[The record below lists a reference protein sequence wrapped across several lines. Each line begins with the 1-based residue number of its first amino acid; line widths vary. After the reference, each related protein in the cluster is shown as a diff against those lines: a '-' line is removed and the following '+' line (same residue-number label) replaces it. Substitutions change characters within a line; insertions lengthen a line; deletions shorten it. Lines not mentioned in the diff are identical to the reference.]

1 MSALAAQKEWV
12 VLVAVALIPT
22 FRTCFA
28 IVAATKRK
36 NYTIPVTVNFVRSV
50 QDPTK
55 RIILLSTG
63 TMHTSLPPQ
72 KNRTTTTTMQT
83 WHTRRRETKGAW
95 KMADGD
101 FGNMLH
107 NLADEIMDAMARKVA
122 KDITDEII
130 RQVKGMSADSSEFKK
145 RESYVMT
152 TVINNLQDYLDSMNG
167 GVTVQE

>member
-1 MSALAAQKEWV
+1 
-12 VLVAVALIPT
+12 
-22 FRTCFA
+22 
-28 IVAATKRK
+28 
-36 NYTIPVTVNFVRSV
+36 
-50 QDPTK
+50 
-55 RIILLSTG
+55 
-63 TMHTSLPPQ
+63 
-72 KNRTTTTTMQT
+72 
-83 WHTRRRETKGAW
+83 
-95 KMADGD
+95 MADGD